1 MTDQTQNPNQQFQ
14 YDAEDEINLLEL
26 WQVIWKRRKL
36 IGTLVVTMVLV
47 TIVTSLFMKNIYQS
61 QAIIVPV
68 TTKDS
73 GGGGGTLAAL
83 ASQFGSLPGISLPG
97 ASSATEIVSLLNSNI
112 LREKIVERY
121 RLMPVLFYEQWDPK
135 KNDWKRASGI
145 NLNPLRWLSK
155 LAGAIQ
161 QSNSTYSRLKEEGGA
176 PQIWDALRLLDNIV
190 KVKNNIKDN
199 TITLTVDYED
209 PELAAK
215 MAGYFLDTLTDHM
228 SAEAKRVALINR
240 AYLEEQLQKT
250 ADPLIRQKIYNL
262 IAQQL
267 ETAMMAEVKENF
279 AFKVIDPP
287 KAPDKKIKPKR
298 AMMVILSFI
307 VALFIGVFAAF
318 FMEYLEKMKSE
329 EREHI
334 KT

>member
-1 MTDQTQNPNQQFQ
+1 VIDQTQNPNQQFE
-14 YDAEDEINLLEL
+14 YAAEDEINLLEL
-26 WQVIWKRRKL
+26 WQVIWKRRKF
-36 IGTLVVTMVLV
+36 IGALVIVIVLV
-47 TIVTSLFMKNIYQS
+47 TIVASLFMKNIYQS
-61 QAIIVPV
+61 RAVIVPV
-68 TTKDS
+68 TAKDS

-83 ASQFGSLPGISLPG
+83 ASQFGGIPGISLPG

-121 RLMPVLFYEQWDPK
+121 QLMPILFYEQWDSRK
-135 KNDWKRASGI
+135 KDWKRDSGI
-145 NLNPLRWLSK
+145 SLNPLRWLAK
-155 LAGAIQ
+155 LANAIRP
-161 QSNSTYSRLKEEGGA
+161 TDPKAVSRKGEEDI
-176 PQIWDALRLLDNIV
+176 PQLWDALRLLDGIV
-190 KVKNNIKDN
+190 GINNNIKDN
-199 TITLTVDYED
+199 TIILTVDYED

-240 AYLEEQLQKT
+240 AYLEEQLKKT

-267 ETAMMAEVKENF
+267 ETSMMAEVKENF

-298 AMMVILSFI
+298 ALMVVLSFI
-307 VALFIGVFAAF
+307 VAVCIGVFAAF
-318 FMEYLEKMKSE
+318 FMEYIEKMKS
-329 EREHI
+329 
-334 KT
+334 KQ